1 MLSSEAKCLAHLQDY
16 ASCECVRPPNPLEQK
31 TAYDVSASAR
41 HHGMSCTT
49 REGRPSFQGRPCL
62 SDAWLSCAGPGE
74 LAPEIGIFNHNS
86 IITDS
91 AGVWFHG
98 TPSKLCAVQHALR
111 LGAEPSWARWRFQ
124 RSGEEGGRRWLRTLP
139 IGLSSILSKSWFSR
153 PALPW
158 SRWLSFLLGTSCPS

>member
-1 MLSSEAKCLAHLQDY
+1 MRHA
-16 ASCECVRPPNPLEQK
+16 
-31 TAYDVSASAR
+31 SASGHLILWNKKLLTTFPRRQGIMECHVPREKAAR
-41 HHGMSCTT
+41 VSRGGLVYPMLGYPA
-49 REGRPSFQGRPCL
+49 R
-62 SDAWLSCAGPGE
+62 GPVSWHRRSE
-74 LAPEIGIFNHNS
+74 SSN
-86 IITDS
+86 ITDS